1 MNVHVPG
8 QDVPVCILTHFFFQ
22 RLTSFRNRDMLG
34 LSLLLHVLQLLLLSV
49 VTLHINLCVDVDIHM
64 DFVYSA
70 FIVFVT
76 IIYVDDPLKDD

>member
-1 MNVHVPG
+1 
-8 QDVPVCILTHFFFQ
+8 
-22 RLTSFRNRDMLG
+22 MLG